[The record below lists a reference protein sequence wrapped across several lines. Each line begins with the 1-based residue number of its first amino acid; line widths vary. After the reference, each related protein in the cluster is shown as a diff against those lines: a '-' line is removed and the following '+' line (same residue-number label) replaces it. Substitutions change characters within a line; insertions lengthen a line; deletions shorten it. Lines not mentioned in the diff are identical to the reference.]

1 MQTLLTACH
10 DDLFSLCHETKHLL
24 AFECLHLL
32 VGVKANIYTSEE
44 NVFNRWEPV

>member
-32 VGVKANIYTSEE
+32 VGVKANIYTSEGS
-44 NVFNRWEPV
+44 VFNRWEPV